1 MERKKVRMPK
11 MELSPEGTARLA
23 QLTVLPHHPS
33 AVGTNIARAK
43 EVLRY
48 RIARR
53 KSKAGS
59 SK

>member
-23 QLTVLPHHPS
+23 QLTVVPHHPS
-33 AVGTNIARAK
+33 AVASNIARAK
-43 EVLRY
+43 EVLRS

-53 KSKAGS
+53 KSKAS
-59 SK
+59 PSR